1 MLKQTILSRAAENEN
16 QKRNSLKVTPNEN
29 QRLDVDLEAAL
40 LSLDHSQITQN
51 MMKEFMNAKND
62 GLIPNITA

>member
-40 LSLDHSQITQN
+40 LSLDQSQITQN

-62 GLIPNITA
+62 GLIPNIVA

>member
-62 GLIPNITA
+62 GLIPKITA